1 MSKKSII
8 LLAVSLFVSTNT
20 YAAII
25 EYDLSCEGS
34 YTLGANWTA
43 DFDLGTTFSAI
54 SHIYIDWSGSIK
66 ASLFEPI
73 YSIPSPLFEPNYDGY
88 FKARLYE
95 FNSTTSLADRSVY
108 AGAETY
114 PNPEAFDLQTGFNVS
129 DFSPFLDGI
138 GSITINFGQVYPL
151 AWYSDIPIVRK
162 LSDASGQIVSATL
175 IVDGTVVPEPATLL
189 LLGLGGLMLRRKRKI

>member
-8 LLAVSLFVSTNT
+8 FLAVSLFVSTNT

-25 EYDLSCEGS
+25 EYDLNCEGS
-34 YTLGANWTA
+34 YTVGASWTA
-43 DFDLGTTFSAI
+43 DFDLGTTFSEI

-66 ASLFEPI
+66 ASEFEPI
-73 YSIPSPLFEPNYDGY
+73 IPIPLPLFEPNYDGY

-95 FNSTTSLADRSVY
+95 FNSTTPLAERSVY
-108 AGAETY
+108 AGEETY

-129 DFSPFLDGI
+129 DFSPFLDGV
-138 GSITINFGQVYPL
+138 GSIKINFGQVYPL
-151 AWYSDIPIVRK
+151 EWYSDIPIITK
-162 LSDASGQIVSATL
+162 LSDASGQIASATL

-189 LLGLGGLMLRRKRKI
+189 LLGLGGLLIRRR

>member
-8 LLAVSLFVSTNT
+8 LLAVSLFVSTNA
-20 YAAII
+20 YAAVI
-25 EYDLSCEGS
+25 EYDLSCDGS
-34 YTLGANWTA
+34 YTLGASWTA
-43 DFDLGTTFSAI
+43 DFDLGTMFSEI

-73 YSIPSPLFEPNYDGY
+73 VPLPLFEPNYDGY

-95 FNSTTSLADRSVY
+95 FNSTTPLAERSVY
-108 AGAETY
+108 AGEETY
-114 PNPEAFDLQTGFNVS
+114 PNPEAFDLQTEFNIS
-129 DFSPFLDGI
+129 DFSPFLDGV
-138 GSITINFGQVYPL
+138 GSISVNFGQVYPL
-151 AWYSDIPIVRK
+151 LWYSDIKVIRK
-162 LSDASGQIVSATL
+162 LSDASGQIAAATL